1 MQHYLKQF
9 HDFSLKFVNFIPEEF
24 SFYEKNLE
32 LVSYKK
38 RDFILKAGETENYLY
53 FILEGI
59 TKMFFTRN
67 GKDICIEFGFP
78 NTMHCSFISF
88 ETRKPSELSVKA
100 LSNVKMFRLHK
111 SQVDEFHNLSKNSE
125 RFGRISVGVL
135 LAGKM
140 KREMMLLS
148 HSAEEKYEYL
158 LRKHPEVAKNIPV
171 KDLASYLG
179 IHPESLSRIR
189 TKFKNNEIKN

>member
-1 MQHYLKQF
+1 MKNYLKQF
-9 HDFSLKFVNFIPEEF
+9 QDFSLKFVNFIPEEF

-38 RDFILKAGETENYLY
+38 KEIILREGEIEDYLC

-59 TKMFFTRN
+59 TKTYFTRN
-67 GKDICIEFGFP
+67 GKNICIEFGFP

-88 ETRKPSELSVKA
+88 ETRKPSELSVQA
-100 LSNVKMFRLHK
+100 LSNLKMFRLHK
-111 SQVDEFHNLSKNSE
+111 NHVDEFHSFSKNSE
-125 RFGRISVGVL
+125 RFGRISASVL
-135 LAGKM
+135 LADKM

-189 TKFKNNEIKN
+189 TKFKSKD